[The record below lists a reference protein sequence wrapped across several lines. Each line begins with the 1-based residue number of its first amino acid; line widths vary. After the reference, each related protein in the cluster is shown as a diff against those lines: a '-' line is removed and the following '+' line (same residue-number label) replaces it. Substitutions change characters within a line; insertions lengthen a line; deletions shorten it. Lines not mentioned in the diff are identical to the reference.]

1 MNRTTKSAVKAI
13 EVAKRR
19 RALAEFFGRL
29 VREKPLGT
37 LGAVITL
44 IFFIAAIFS
53 ELLAPYGVN
62 EIGVGPRLSSSSW
75 QHWMGVDHL
84 GRDVLSRIIFGARLS
99 VIIGLAAT
107 SVSIVVSVALGTIT
121 GFIGGKLDLVV
132 QRFVD
137 AWIAFP
143 GLLVLIVM
151 VTIVGP
157 GTLQIVIVLGI
168 LYGIGGSRIVRSSV
182 LGIKENDYILA
193 AQAIGTPTSR
203 TLMWHV
209 LPNIMAP
216 VIVLFTT
223 RVPSMVLYEATLS
236 FLGMGVPPPAAS
248 WGRMLSMEGRTYM
261 LRVPMLAVWPGLALS
276 VVVYGVN
283 MFGDALRDLL
293 DPRLRGGGGRYSG
306 AIKRSETEAGIVA
319 K

>member
-1 MNRTTKSAVKAI
+1 MNRTTTPAVKAI
-13 EVAKRR
+13 EVARRR
-19 RALAEFFGRL
+19 RALAEFLGRL
-29 VREKPLGT
+29 VREKPLGS
-37 LGAVITL
+37 LGAIITL
-44 IFFIAAIFS
+44 VFFIAAIFS
-53 ELLAPYGVN
+53 EFLAPYGVN
-62 EIGVGPRLSSSSW
+62 EIAVGPRLSSSSW

-107 SVSIVVSVALGTIT
+107 SVSIVVSTALGTIT

-137 AWIAFP
+137 AWISFP

-151 VTIVGP
+151 VTVVGP
-157 GTLQIVIVLGI
+157 GTLQIVIVLGM
-168 LYGIGGSRIVRSSV
+168 LYGIGGSRIVRSAV

-193 AQAIGTPTSR
+193 ARAIGTPTSR

-223 RVPSMVLYEATLS
+223 RVPSMILYEATLS

-248 WGRMLSMEGRTYM
+248 WGRMLSMEGRRYM

-293 DPRLRGGGGRYSG
+293 DPRLRGAGGRY
-306 AIKRSETEAGIVA
+306 
-319 K
+319 